1 MQLLVHHKDYFKKC
15 LFLNSVGERQKKTKQ
30 QQQQQK
36 KTDVLPDPKQFHS
49 HLKLWRM
56 MRIWELDCTSEGPF
70 SSLQAPG

>member
-15 LFLNSVGERQKKTKQ
+15 LFLNSVGERQKKQNNNNNK
-30 QQQQQK
+30 K

-56 MRIWELDCTSEGPF
+56 MRI
-70 SSLQAPG
+70 